1 MVYTNDRA
9 ADVHSSKGRRRK
21 RSRRLRWPLKLFCM
35 CLVLS
40 AVVLTIRTV
49 RSFSAPMSA
58 LEPAEQL
65 TEQHPESSLQEPD
78 ALPPVELNPAPQSGA
93 VTPDDWQI
101 LLVNR
106 WNPLPDGYTFERT
119 KLKYGHSVDSRA
131 YPDLQEMMDDCRA
144 AGLDPVICSSY
155 RTQAKQQELYEN
167 KLQRLIEEGYSY
179 ENAVTEAGTV
189 VAVPG
194 TSEHQTGLALDIVDA
209 SYQILDQG
217 QEDTLVQQWLIEHS
231 WEYGFVLRYPNA
243 KSEIT
248 GIIYEPWH
256 YRYVG
261 QAIAQTCMDQGLT
274 YEEYLAAQVQPG
286 ENQAPALFWQ
296 GQALDLG
303 DKVTRLS
310 GVTYV
315 DAAVLAAALG
325 WTGETGEDGVLLTAG
340 IRSSCPWA
348 AGPCWTG

>member
-1 MVYTNDRA
+1 MVYTNDGA
-9 ADVHSSKGRRRK
+9 AGVHSSKRRRRK

-49 RSFSAPMSA
+49 SSFSAPMSA

-65 TEQHPESSLQEPD
+65 AEQHPESSLQEPD

-106 WNPLPDGYTFERT
+106 WNP
-119 KLKYGHSVDSRA
+119 
-131 YPDLQEMMDDCRA
+131 
-144 AGLDPVICSSY
+144 SY

-261 QAIAQTCMDQGLT
+261 REAAREMTELDLCL
-274 YEEYLAAQVQPG
+274 EEYVDWLSAQ
-286 ENQAPALFWQ
+286 
-296 GQALDLG
+296 
-303 DKVTRLS
+303 
-310 GVTYV
+310 
-315 DAAVLAAALG
+315 
-325 WTGETGEDGVLLTAG
+325 
-340 IRSSCPWA
+340 
-348 AGPCWTG
+348 

>member
-1 MVYTNDRA
+1 
-9 ADVHSSKGRRRK
+9 
-21 RSRRLRWPLKLFCM
+21 
-35 CLVLS
+35 
-40 AVVLTIRTV
+40 
-49 RSFSAPMSA
+49 MSA

-65 TEQHPESSLQEPD
+65 AEQHPESSLQEPD

-261 QAIAQTCMDQGLT
+261 VEDAQKITAQGVCL
-274 YEEYLAAQVQPG
+274 EEYLDWVQTAPRTCRLEHGRSARVFYMPCAGDETELRLPEGCCQVS
-286 ENQAPALFWQ
+286 
-296 GQALDLG
+296 G
-303 DKVTRLS
+303 DNRNGFVVT
-310 GVTYV
+310 VWEV
-315 DAAVLAAALG
+315 
-325 WTGETGEDGVLLTAG
+325 
-340 IRSSCPWA
+340 
-348 AGPCWTG
+348 

>member
-1 MVYTNDRA
+1 
-9 ADVHSSKGRRRK
+9 
-21 RSRRLRWPLKLFCM
+21 
-35 CLVLS
+35 
-40 AVVLTIRTV
+40 
-49 RSFSAPMSA
+49 MSA

-65 TEQHPESSLQEPD
+65 TEHHPESSLQEPD

-261 QAIAQTCMDQGLT
+261 REAAREMTELDLCL
-274 YEEYLAAQVQPG
+274 EEYVDW
-286 ENQAPALFWQ
+286 ALRPVSHRIYAND
-296 GQALDLG
+296 ALDIVSVQG
-303 DKVTRLS
+303 
-310 GVTYV
+310 
-315 DAAVLAAALG
+315 AVLSWFVVLTAVWPCGNRRRAG
-325 WTGETGEDGVLLTAG
+325 RRDSPVCRHGETAPFRPRPGPLRRRKPPG
-340 IRSSCPWA
+340 SSS
-348 AGPCWTG
+348 